1 MKAKTTVEKWSI
13 PYEKITT
20 AGGRTFRLRPSR
32 VSMDRRIRC
41 PLSNAQLELRAT
53 RVLQQETEGG
63 RLLAPILFRQRE
75 AIAFSSF
82 NHSQ

>member
-1 MKAKTTVEKWSI
+1 MKAKTTVEKWSN

-20 AGGRTFRLRPSR
+20 VGGRPFRLRPAR
-32 VSMDRRIRC
+32 VSMDRRIRY
-41 PLSNAQLELRAT
+41 PLSNAQRELRAT